1 MSYANDMSTT
11 TESRL
16 AAVTTGPLPTVAEC
30 RPATLAAEL
39 RVALMH
45 ASRRLR
51 HERASDDITPG
62 QYSVLALIDRHK
74 AMTPRDI
81 AAHEKVQPPSMTRT
95 LAVLEELSLVARDEH
110 PTDRRQVLISLTDEG
125 RTAVKETRRRR
136 DRWLAQRLGELE
148 PEDRQTLAQAAKILA
163 RVSSS

>member
-1 MSYANDMSTT
+1 MSYANDMPTSTDPRPA
-11 TESRL
+11 S
-16 AAVTTGPLPTVAEC
+16 VTTGPLPTVAEC

-51 HERASDDITPG
+51 NERASDDITPG
-62 QYSVLALIDRHK
+62 QYAVLAVIEKHD

-110 PTDRRQVLISLTDEG
+110 PNDRRQVLISLTEEG
-125 RTAVKETRRRR
+125 RAAVKETRRRR
-136 DRWLAQRLGELE
+136 DRWLAQRLSELE

-163 RVSSS
+163 QVSSS

>member
-1 MSYANDMSTT
+1 MSYANEVSTT
-11 TESRL
+11 TESRPS
-16 AAVTTGPLPTVAEC
+16 VTTGPVPTVAEC

-39 RVALMH
+39 RVAIMH

-51 HERASDDITPG
+51 VERSSDDVTPG
-62 QYSVLALIDRHK
+62 QYSVLSVIDRHK
-74 AMTPRDI
+74 AMTPRDL

-95 LAVLEELSLVARDEH
+95 LALLEELGLVQRDEH

-136 DRWLAQRLGELE
+136 DRWLAQRLSELG
-148 PEDRQTLAQAAKILA
+148 PEDRQTLARAAKILA
-163 RVSSS
+163 EVSSS

>member
-1 MSYANDMSTT
+1 MSYANEVST
-11 TESRL
+11 SHPSHP
-16 AAVTTGPLPTVAEC
+16 APVTTGPLPTVAEC

-39 RVALMH
+39 RVSVLH

-51 HERASDDITPG
+51 HERGSDAITPG

-95 LAVLEELSLVARDEH
+95 LATLEELELVQREEH

-125 RTAVKETRRRR
+125 RAAVKETRRRR
-136 DRWLAQRLGELE
+136 DRWLAQRLSELE
-148 PEDRQTLAQAAKILA
+148 PEDRLTLARAAKILSQVA
-163 RVSSS
+163 SS

>member
-1 MSYANDMSTT
+1 MSYANEVSTPT
-11 TESRL
+11 QTS
-16 AAVTTGPLPTVAEC
+16 AAPATACTPTVAEC

-62 QYSVLALIDRHK
+62 QYSVLAVIDRHK
-74 AMTPRDI
+74 TMTPRDL

-95 LAVLEELSLVARDEH
+95 LATLEGLDLVAREEH
-110 PTDRRQVLISLTDEG
+110 PTDRRQVLISLTDAG
-125 RTAVKETRRRR
+125 RVAVKETRRQR
-136 DRWLAQRLGELE
+136 DRWLAQRLAELDA
-148 PEDRQTLAQAAKILA
+148 EDRQTLARAARILA
-163 RVSSS
+163 QVSSS